1 MMNRRHFLALSAAL
15 PAGLWLGA
23 ARADVSGVGPLWDA
37 TSDALDALAKAR
49 KPLKTL
55 VAKFKQTRVI
65 GLLAEPVVSS
75 GQLTL
80 VNPDQLRWEL
90 YAPDDITYWVSPSG
104 VAYKSGKA
112 KKATKAPADAFG
124 KALPD
129 LVAFLG
135 GDLAKLKSRYE
146 LSATTEKDGSIEV
159 VATVTD
165 AKLKEALKKLR
176 MKTNAE
182 KWGIAKVVIEEPKGD
197 SSSITFEANKRDEK
211 VDPDSMKPPA

>member
-1 MMNRRHFLALSAAL
+1 MIQRRHFLALAAAA
-15 PAGLWLGA
+15 PVGLWLGDA
-23 ARADVSGVGPLWDA
+23 HADA

-55 VAKFKQTRVI
+55 IAKFKQTRVI
-65 GLLAEPVVSS
+65 GLLAEPVTSS

-90 YAPDDITYWVSPSG
+90 FAPDDITYWVNPSG
-104 VAYKSGKA
+104 VAYKSGKS

-135 GDLAKLKSRYE
+135 GDLGKLKSRYE
-146 LSATTEKDGSIEV
+146 FSASAEKNGTIEV

-165 AKLKEALKKLR
+165 AQLKQALKRLR
-176 MKTNAE
+176 MRTNTE
-182 KWGIAKVVIEEPKGD
+182 QWGIAKVVIEEPKGD
-197 SSSITFEANKRDEK
+197 SSSIVFEANKRDEK
-211 VDPDSMKPPA
+211 VDPESMKPPA

>member
-1 MMNRRHFLALSAAL
+1 MAAA
-15 PAGLWLGA
+15 PVAFSLGS
-23 ARADVSGVGPLWDA
+23 ARADA
-37 TSDALDALAKAR
+37 TSDALDALGKAR

-55 VAKFKQTRVI
+55 IAKLSQTRVI

-80 VNPDQLRWEL
+80 VNPDQLRWDL
-90 YAPDDITYWVSPSG
+90 FAPDDITYWVNPSG
-104 VAYKSGKA
+104 IAYRSGKS

-135 GDLAKLKSRYE
+135 GDLGKLKSRYDF
-146 LSATTEKDGSIEV
+146 SATTEKDGSIEV

-165 AKLKEALKKLR
+165 ADLKKALKKIR

-197 SSSITFEANKRDEK
+197 SSSIVFESNKRDPK
-211 VDPDSMKPPA
+211 VDVDTMKPPT